1 MVEGKKQASGEAK
14 LDYVELTN
22 LIGHPA
28 YVKKEYVEN
37 SRFHIGQVKAQ
48 QEICRNCSGETCR
61 QPIPGMMP
69 LLTSHRGYLYFPLTP
84 CPRKKL
90 RERKLRIQERRQE
103 ANLPKLFQGKTFA
116 DYQVTDGNRLAVRM
130 AQRLVRQKD
139 PGKGLYLYGSRGTGK
154 TLLAVIVGNLL
165 VQQGQRV
172 LFTNT
177 PQLRCRFRE
186 NLKHPDT
193 PDRSLENADCLI
205 IDDLGSERF
214 NAWGL
219 AQLARVIDVRYRQQK
234 MTLVTS
240 NDSLKALGEKMAQVR
255 GNGDKQDAE
264 TAARIV
270 SRLAGMTVPLPFYG
284 LDRRWALEPGGI
296 CCSRQGGEEPMEL
309 FEKG

>member
-1 MVEGKKQASGEAK
+1 MVEVKKQVLGETK
-14 LDYVELTN
+14 SDYVEVTN
-22 LIGHPA
+22 LIGPPA
-28 YVKKEYVEN
+28 YVKREYYEN
-37 SRFHIGQVKAQ
+37 RGFHIQKVKEQ
-48 QEICRNCSGETCR
+48 QNLCRACSGDICR

-90 RERKLRIQERRQE
+90 RERKLRIQEQRQE

-219 AQLARVIDVRYRQQK
+219 EQLARVIDVRYRQQK